1 MRVMSEI
8 PEHSYDPTGPVATS
22 TLPPPPPET
31 PADRTVVAQH
41 DNRRPNRLFQVAAWV
56 AIVAG
61 TLFIVA
67 VVFFS
72 GFALGLHSGGS
83 GHFGH
88 RHWHNG
94 MIMGRGEPPM
104 MRPGGGPGFYPGGP
118 GGSGPGP
125 GNFGPGQGQG
135 PGQSPGQ
142 PTPTKPTR

>member
-1 MRVMSEI
+1 
-8 PEHSYDPTGPVATS
+8 
-22 TLPPPPPET
+22 
-31 PADRTVVAQH
+31 
-41 DNRRPNRLFQVAAWV
+41 
-56 AIVAG
+56 
-61 TLFIVA
+61 LFIVA

-94 MIMGRGEPPM
+94 MMMGRGEPPM

-142 PTPTKPTR
+142 PTPTTPTR